1 MIVNIPLQIDEKTLE
16 QMVER
21 DYKGKVLEEV
31 IKIVKT
37 TLAQHAKKY
46 YGDRVDDGMRV
57 MIEMQIDKYL
67 QEYRDEIIDKAAE
80 ILAAKLARSKK
91 GQEILERL
99 GEQDD

>member
-21 DYKGKVLEEV
+21 DYQGKVLEEV

-37 TLAQHAKKY
+37 TLARHAEKS
-46 YGDRVDDGMRV
+46 YGDRADDGMRV

-67 QEYRDEIIDKAAE
+67 QEYRDEIIAKAAE
-80 ILAAKLARSKK
+80 ILASKLARSKK
-91 GQEILERL
+91 GQEILEHV
-99 GEQDD
+99 GEQDA